1 MSAEGVGLRAMSG
14 LAVGVMRRATGAA
27 MMPAASN
34 VLMSQ
39 LPPRR
44 RKKAT
49 NKTLYTRAVEAV
61 FGSKDDAPAPGEPG
75 SMRATV
81 RMHRDGVL
89 ILELVVQGAV
99 AWDPGSSVRLHLP
112 DGSVQEAAVARGTT
126 AAQTLRSGVTARL
139 RLVWSGDLPRFV
151 EVSGHKVEVT

>member
-1 MSAEGVGLRAMSG
+1 
-14 LAVGVMRRATGAA
+14 
-27 MMPAASN
+27 
-34 VLMSQ
+34 
-39 LPPRR
+39 
-44 RKKAT
+44 
-49 NKTLYTRAVEAV
+49 
-61 FGSKDDAPAPGEPG
+61 
-75 SMRATV
+75 MRATV